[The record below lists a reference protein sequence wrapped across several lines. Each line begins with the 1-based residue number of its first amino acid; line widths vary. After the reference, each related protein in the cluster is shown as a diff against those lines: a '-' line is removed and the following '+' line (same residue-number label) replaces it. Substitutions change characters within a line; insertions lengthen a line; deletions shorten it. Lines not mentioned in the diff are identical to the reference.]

1 MKILNQSLFSIL
13 AQQALSLP
21 KTVLQVG
28 ASAGQEIDEF
38 WSEGIRAGIFLEPL
52 DIPFEI
58 LTQRCEGKP
67 NFLPLQALALSK
79 DNTEADFF
87 IASNGGQS
95 SSILEPNKHLNY
107 YPHVSF
113 KDSIK
118 LKGYQVDTLTTIAR
132 QSNRGLPAV
141 YDLFFL
147 DVQGAELE
155 VMKGASNQLLHGR
168 YIYSEVCDGDGYK
181 GDVRLTDLLIFLR
194 SFGYKAIALELDSK
208 KGYGNCL
215 WSREHDLG

>member
-13 AQQALSLP
+13 AQQALGLP

-79 DNTEADFF
+79 DNTEADFL
-87 IASNGGQS
+87 S
-95 SSILEPNKHLNY
+95 
-107 YPHVSF
+107 
-113 KDSIK
+113 
-118 LKGYQVDTLTTIAR
+118 QVTAAKV
-132 QSNRGLPAV
+132 AV
-141 YDLFFL
+141 F
-147 DVQGAELE
+147 
-155 VMKGASNQLLHGR
+155 
-168 YIYSEVCDGDGYK
+168 
-181 GDVRLTDLLIFLR
+181 
-194 SFGYKAIALELDSK
+194 
-208 KGYGNCL
+208 
-215 WSREHDLG
+215 